1 MIHAPGQ
8 MEQGKQRFHQATQ
21 KGMHF
26 KPYELFNSDIFHL
39 IFTDCG

>member
-8 MEQGKQRFHQATQ
+8 MEQGKQRFHQASQ
-21 KGMHF
+21 RGMHF
-26 KPYELFNSDIFHL
+26 KPDELFNSDIFHL